1 MDNFAKCFGY
11 HTEDPAYQ
19 TAIQNAEQQGL
30 PVDGSQHPVEDA
42 SLVEKAEAIPKH
54 GTAPP
59 PEPVFPEVSCRYS
72 TRANKVVFTFSKH
85 SNDDLRE
92 HLGNC
97 LLRILVTRR

>member
-42 SLVEKAEAIPKH
+42 SLVEKVETIPKH
-54 GTAPP
+54 GTP
-59 PEPVFPEVSCRYS
+59 PEPVFPEISWRCS
-72 TRANKVVFTFSKH
+72 TRANKVVFTFS
-85 SNDDLRE
+85 
-92 HLGNC
+92 
-97 LLRILVTRR
+97 